1 MLIPLLQHYKL
12 VVVYDS
18 DHKLIGQ
25 VSAGDL
31 LKKYQPENGIESAIE
46 KVITIE
52 ADERVVHLRRRMLD
66 DNITRFVVSDQGK
79 YIGIVTETDVA
90 VAMRK
95 FRKSVRDQHQDH
107 RIRNM
112 IVRDIMTAPL
122 ISVDT
127 TASVSE
133 VIDLMLK
140 KNISSVPVVD
150 KGRLAGIITR
160 RSLVNALVVHEY
172 RCSPH
177 RVMSVRCAFK
187 KETGRKARQGKR
199 GGIMAVQLLVKDVM
213 VKPVTISK
221 SQSINEALDK
231 MLNENSDP
239 LIVLAGHQVVGTVS
253 RKSIADKLGSK
264 HKATISTAKI
274 HVASSLEEN
283 IPSVST
289 RAGDQCCRTALKKA

>member
-1 MLIPLLQHYKL
+1 MTKDVFIKDVMAKPTTISKSAKITEALDKMLAEGIDPLIAVNNNSVVGTVSRQAIAEKLGSKQNSTLAPTAIHVASVVEEEFTSVYPDESINVLIPLLQHYKL

-90 VAMRK
+90 IAMRK
-95 FRKSVRDQHQDH
+95 FREAVKDQHQDH

-112 IVRDIMTAPL
+112 IIRDIMTAPL
-122 ISVDT
+122 ISVDPM
-127 TASVSE
+127 ASVSA

-150 KGRLAGIITR
+150 KGRLSGIITR
-160 RSLVNALVVHEY
+160 RSLVNAL
-172 RCSPH
+172 
-177 RVMSVRCAFK
+177 
-187 KETGRKARQGKR
+187 
-199 GGIMAVQLLVKDVM
+199 
-213 VKPVTISK
+213 
-221 SQSINEALDK
+221 
-231 MLNENSDP
+231 
-239 LIVLAGHQVVGTVS
+239 
-253 RKSIADKLGSK
+253 
-264 HKATISTAKI
+264 
-274 HVASSLEEN
+274 
-283 IPSVST
+283 
-289 RAGDQCCRTALKKA
+289 

>member
-1 MLIPLLQHYKL
+1 MTKEVFIKDVMAKPITISKSAKITEALDKMLAEGIDPLIAVNNNSVVGTVSRQAIAEKLGSKQNSTIAPTAIHVASVVEEDFTSVYPDESINVLIPLLQHYKL
-12 VVVYDS
+12 VVVYDG

-90 VAMRK
+90 IAMRK
-95 FRKSVRDQHQDH
+95 FRESVKDQHQDH

-112 IVRDIMTAPL
+112 IIRDIMTSPL
-122 ISVDT
+122 ISVDP

-160 RSLVNALVVHEY
+160 RSLVNAL
-172 RCSPH
+172 
-177 RVMSVRCAFK
+177 
-187 KETGRKARQGKR
+187 
-199 GGIMAVQLLVKDVM
+199 
-213 VKPVTISK
+213 
-221 SQSINEALDK
+221 
-231 MLNENSDP
+231 
-239 LIVLAGHQVVGTVS
+239 
-253 RKSIADKLGSK
+253 
-264 HKATISTAKI
+264 
-274 HVASSLEEN
+274 
-283 IPSVST
+283 
-289 RAGDQCCRTALKKA
+289 

>member
-1 MLIPLLQHYKL
+1 MTKEVFIKDIMAKPTTISKSAKITEALDKMLAEGIDPLIAVNNNSVVGTVSRQAIAEKLGSKQNSPLAPTAIHVASVIEEEFTSVYPDESINVLIPLLQHFKL
-12 VVVYDS
+12 VVVYDG

-31 LKKYQPENGIESAIE
+31 LKKFQPENGIESAIE

-95 FRKSVRDQHQDH
+95 FRESVRDQHQDH

-122 ISVDT
+122 ISVDL

-150 KGRLAGIITR
+150 KGRLAGVITR
-160 RSLVNALVVHEY
+160 RSLVNAL
-172 RCSPH
+172 
-177 RVMSVRCAFK
+177 
-187 KETGRKARQGKR
+187 
-199 GGIMAVQLLVKDVM
+199 
-213 VKPVTISK
+213 
-221 SQSINEALDK
+221 
-231 MLNENSDP
+231 
-239 LIVLAGHQVVGTVS
+239 
-253 RKSIADKLGSK
+253 
-264 HKATISTAKI
+264 
-274 HVASSLEEN
+274 
-283 IPSVST
+283 
-289 RAGDQCCRTALKKA
+289 

>member
-1 MLIPLLQHYKL
+1 MTKEVFIKDIMAKPTTISKSAKITEALDKMLAEGIDPLIAVNNNSVVGTVSRQAIAEKLGSRQNSPLAPTAIHVASVVEEEFTSVYPDESINVLIPLLQHYKL
-12 VVVYDS
+12 VVVYDG

-31 LKKYQPENGIESAIE
+31 LKKFQPENGIESAIE

-95 FRKSVRDQHQDH
+95 FRESVKDQHQDH

-122 ISVDT
+122 ISVDPES
-127 TASVSE
+127 SVSA

-160 RSLVNALVVHEY
+160 RSLVNAL
-172 RCSPH
+172 
-177 RVMSVRCAFK
+177 
-187 KETGRKARQGKR
+187 
-199 GGIMAVQLLVKDVM
+199 
-213 VKPVTISK
+213 
-221 SQSINEALDK
+221 
-231 MLNENSDP
+231 
-239 LIVLAGHQVVGTVS
+239 
-253 RKSIADKLGSK
+253 
-264 HKATISTAKI
+264 
-274 HVASSLEEN
+274 
-283 IPSVST
+283 
-289 RAGDQCCRTALKKA
+289 